1 LTGSSRPHC
10 WLYPLIELTEKIML
24 ETATKTSY
32 HVVIDSIGSASP
44 AAAKIISDSIGI
56 PMEAMCKLFYNTP
69 AVMFTDI
76 EEQFATETVKLLK
89 QLGLQASL
97 LDGEE
102 PLPPTPQM
110 VDIGIYIH
118 EASLLPLVCEQVAAF
133 VGCNKKEALHLLVQE
148 PCVILGN
155 VSETTAEAFQERVAA
170 EVFTS
175 IPMEDKYTIIIDTED
190 ALMLSQLQ
198 AAFKYAKI
206 DVDVKTTKH
215 ITGLDYK
222 TSHDL
227 WRKYQGAKIIKM
239 RNEGFERSEIIMET
253 VDVGNDKYRN
263 ALTEMVGIPDE
274 VIDQVLEN
282 LPVQL
287 DASVHPQHLEN
298 LLARYTEAGLTCTTT
313 KNEVSQFNLKI
324 TEVTDLEKTNALL
337 EQFFGKDELPKK
349 DQEWITPTSTGDL
362 MTRFLIEQLEALGCE
377 VEPLISE

>member
-1 LTGSSRPHC
+1 
-10 WLYPLIELTEKIML
+10 ML

-102 PLPPTPQM
+102 PLPPKPQM

-175 IPMEDKYTIIIDTED
+175 IPMEDKYTIIVDTED
-190 ALMLSQLQ
+190 ALMLKQLQ
-198 AAFKYAKI
+198 GAFDYAKLN
-206 DVDVKTTKH
+206 VDLSTTKYVD
-215 ITGLDYK
+215 GLDYR

-227 WRKYQGAKIIKM
+227 WRKYQGANIIKL
-239 RNEGFERSEIIMET
+239 RNECLERFEVVLET
-253 VDVGNDKYRN
+253 VDLGNESFRS
-263 ALTEMVGIPDE
+263 ALTEMVGIPAE

-287 DASVHPQHLEN
+287 DASVHSSN
-298 LLARYTEAGLTCTTT
+298 LAQLMAKYKEAGLECSSA
-313 KNEVSQFNLKI
+313 KVPISQFNVKLTAI
-324 TEVTDLEKTNALL
+324 DDLEKTNVLL
-337 EQFFGKDELPKK
+337 GQFFAKKTLPTKVE
-349 DQEWITPTSTGDL
+349 EWTTPSTTGGI
-362 MTRFLIEQLEALGCE
+362 MTRFICEQLEAIGCE